1 MAKAKIMIVEDEDL
15 VGKELRASLEDL
27 GYAVTS
33 VVKTGEQAFEKAV
46 QDRPNLILMD
56 IQLKGQMDGIKT
68 AELIRSSVDIPAI
81 FLMEYADKEKLERA
95 KLTTPFG
102 YILKPFHDRDLK
114 VTIDMGLYAV
124 NINTKRK
131 RAEAKLSK
139 SKEMLQAVVDGI
151 SDPLM
156 MLDQDISVKVL
167 NKAALNY
174 YRASD
179 FKKVIGKPC
188 FEGLQ
193 GKTNPC
199 EGCEI
204 PSAIQSRQKKAF
216 ERKGFMEPEKIEQ
229 VVIYPMHHKDHQEGA
244 AIIRITDVTRARQ
257 IEREL
262 IQADKMI
269 SLGVLVSGMAHEI
282 NNPNNFIMLNGHL
295 LREAW
300 ESIVPVLKRY
310 YDENGDF
317 SMGGL
322 PYSEMRDEIPQLF
335 SGIKEGSE
343 RIQRIVQD
351 LKDFARQDG
360 ANMGQSVNINEAIKS
375 SIRLI
380 GNLIKKATNNFRIKY
395 GRNLPLIRGNKQ
407 KLEQVMINLIQNACQ
422 ALPDR
427 EKGIFV
433 TSFLDK
439 EGGGVVVEVQ
449 DEGEG
454 IPEKMLP
461 RIMDPF
467 FTTKR
472 SEGGT
477 GLGLSVSSNII
488 KRHGGKIELESEWGK
503 GTTFR
508 FFIPTTRIEEPV
520 KILVIDDDSTIR
532 KWLTAALAKPGI
544 YSVREASN
552 GAEAFLKIG
561 QELPDLLILD
571 VQMPDMD
578 GAEVCRLIKENPE
591 LSDIKVI
598 IITGFAESFQVKEI
612 VRMGFDKILPKPF
625 RIPAL
630 LNMVDEV
637 LEVQK

>member
-1 MAKAKIMIVEDEDL
+1 MAKAKIMIVEDEDI

-27 GYAVTS
+27 GYGVTS

-95 KLTTPFG
+95 KLTIPFG

-229 VVIYPMHHKDHQEGA
+229 VVIYPMHHKDHQEGG

-422 ALPDR
+422 ALPDK

-439 EGGGVVVEVQ
+439 ERGGVVVEVQ

-520 KILVIDDDSTIR
+520 KILVTDDDSTIR
-532 KWLTAALAKPGI
+532 KWLITALAKPGI

-637 LEVQK
+637 LEV

>member
-1 MAKAKIMIVEDEDL
+1 MAIAKIMIVEDEDL

-56 IQLKGQMDGIKT
+56 IQLKGQMDGIKA
-68 AELIRSSVDIPAI
+68 AELIRSSVDIPTI

-95 KLTTPFG
+95 KLTIPFG
-102 YILKPFHDRDLK
+102 YILKPFQDRDLK

-131 RAEAKLSK
+131 QAEAKLSK

-167 NKAALNY
+167 NKAAMKY
-174 YRASD
+174 YHASD

-360 ANMGQSVNINEAIKS
+360 ANMSQSVNINEAIKS

-407 KLEQVMINLIQNACQ
+407 KFEQVMINLIQNACQ

-427 EKGIFV
+427 GKGIFV

-439 EGGGVVVEVQ
+439 EEGGVVVEVQ

-520 KILVIDDDSTIR
+520 KILVTDDDSTIR
-532 KWLTAALAKPGI
+532 KWLTAALAKSGI

-561 QELPDLLILD
+561 QETPDLLILD

-637 LEVQK
+637 LEV

>member
-1 MAKAKIMIVEDEDL
+1 MAKAKIMIVENEDL

-229 VVIYPMHHKDHQEGA
+229 VVIYPMHHKNHQEGA

-637 LEVQK
+637 LEV